1 MVMEDVLNYA
11 VDYAM
16 KLGASYTEARY
27 QLDAFE
33 GFTLRNGVPE
43 APEFSMSRGISVRVI
58 VSGSMGFAST
68 NLTRK
73 IDVKDAVVRAI
84 TIARASS
91 KAVKNPV
98 RMAESK
104 TVKAGYIIKP
114 RVKPENVD
122 PDSKV
127 ELLKEI
133 DEKSVTITSKD
144 DVKLPARVL
153 SVGHLITEKHII
165 TSEGS
170 NVHSCI
176 PRVTFS
182 YMLTAAKAGKGT
194 VQRFENLGESGGWER
209 IERWLLDEKVSEE
222 AGKLA
227 KILTEAVEPPTD
239 TLDVVL
245 GSELVGIICHES
257 AGHPL
262 EADRVL
268 GREAAQ
274 GGESYATR
282 EIIGERIGSEYV
294 TIVDDPRIP
303 NSFGYYLYDDECV
316 EARERVLID
325 RGRINELLHNRE
337 TAAEFSTLSNGS
349 SRASLYSAEPIV
361 RMANTYMKPGD
372 YSFEELIEGV
382 KYGVYI
388 NSYMEWN
395 IDDRRWNQR
404 YVGLEAYLIKNGRLE
419 SMLRNPIIELTTK
432 SLYLSVDAVGKDVK
446 FYAGYCGKS
455 EPMQSM
461 PVWFGGP
468 AIRLRNV
475 RLGRSPVS

>member
-1 MVMEDVLNYA
+1 MVMEDLLSYA
-11 VDYAM
+11 VNYAM
-16 KLGASYTEARY
+16 KLGASYAEVRY
-27 QLDAFE
+27 QSDIFE
-33 GFTLRNGVPE
+33 EFTLRNGVPE
-43 APEFSMSRGISVRVI
+43 APGFGASRGLSIRAI

-68 NLTRK
+68 NLTK
-73 IDVKDAVVRAI
+73 KADVKDAVVRAI
-84 TIARASS
+84 TLAKASS
-91 KAVKNPV
+91 KAVKSPI
-98 RMAESK
+98 RMAEVK
-104 TVKAGYIIKP
+104 TVKANYAIKP
-114 RVKPENVD
+114 RVKPEYVD

-127 ELLKEI
+127 ELLK
-133 DEKSVTITSKD
+133 DVDDRSVEATSRN

-153 SVGHLITEKHII
+153 SVGYLITEKHII

-170 NVHSCI
+170 NIHSHI
-176 PRVTFS
+176 PRVMFS

-194 VQRFENLGESGGWER
+194 VQRFENIGESGGWER
-209 IERWLLDEKVSEE
+209 VERWLLDERISEE

-227 KILTEAVEPPTD
+227 KILTDAVEPPTD

-245 GSELVGIICHES
+245 GPELVGIICHES

-274 GGESYATR
+274 GGETYVTR
-282 EIIGERIGSEYV
+282 ELIGEYIGSEHV
-294 TIVDDPRIP
+294 TIVDDPRLP

-316 EARERVLID
+316 EAKERVLID
-325 RGRINELLHNRE
+325 KGRINELLHNRE
-337 TAAEFSTLSNGS
+337 TAAEFGTLSNGS
-349 SRASLYSAEPIV
+349 SRASFYGVEPIV

-372 YSFEELIEGV
+372 YSLEELIEGV
-382 KYGVYI
+382 RYGVYI
-388 NSYMEWN
+388 SSYMEWN

-404 YVGLEAYLIKNGRLE
+404 YVGLEAYLIKNGKLE
-419 SMLRNPIIELTTK
+419 SMLRNPTIELTTK
-432 SLYLSVDAVGKDVK
+432 GLYSSIDAVGKDVK

>member
-1 MVMEDVLNYA
+1 MAMEDILNYA
-11 VDYAM
+11 VDYARR
-16 KLGASYTEARY
+16 LGATYAEARH
-27 QLDAFE
+27 QSDTFE
-33 GFTLRNGVPE
+33 EFTLRNGVPE
-43 APEFSMSRGISVRVI
+43 APAFGTSKGLSVRVI

-73 IDVKDAVVRAI
+73 TDVKDAVERAV
-84 TIARASS
+84 TLAKASS
-91 KAVKNPV
+91 KAVKNPI
-98 RMAESK
+98 RMADAR
-104 TVKAGYIIKP
+104 TVKAECVIKP
-114 RVKPENVD
+114 RIKPEYVD

-133 DEKSVTITSKD
+133 DERSVAITSRD
-144 DVKLPARVL
+144 DVKLPSRVL
-153 SVGHLITEKHII
+153 SVGHLMTEKQII
-165 TSEGS
+165 TSDGS
-170 NVHSCI
+170 SVYSRI
-176 PRVTFS
+176 PRVMFS

-194 VQRFENLGESGGWER
+194 AQRFENLGESGGWER
-209 IERWLLDEKVSEE
+209 VERWLLEDKVSEE

-227 KILTEAVEPPTD
+227 NILSEATEPPTD

-245 GSELVGIICHES
+245 GPELVGIICHES

-274 GGESYATR
+274 GGETYVNR
-282 EIIGERIGSEYV
+282 ELIGERIGSEYV
-294 TIVDDPRIP
+294 TIVDDPRLP

-316 EARERVLID
+316 EARERVLIEK
-325 RGRINELLHNRE
+325 GKINELLHNRE
-337 TAAEFSTLSNGS
+337 TAAEFGTVSNGS
-349 SRASLYSAEPIV
+349 SRASSYDVEPIV

-372 YSFEELIEGV
+372 HSLEELIEGI

-388 NSYMEWN
+388 SSYMEWN

-404 YVGLEAYLIKNGRLE
+404 YVGLEAYLIRNGKLDA
-419 SMLRNPIIELTTK
+419 MLRNPAIELTTK
-432 SLYLSVDAVGKDVK
+432 GLYSSVDAVGKEVK

>member
-1 MVMEDVLNYA
+1 MAMEDLLNYA

-16 KLGASYTEARY
+16 RMGASYAEVRY
-27 QLDAFE
+27 QSDSFE
-33 GFTLRNGVPE
+33 EFTLRNGVSE
-43 APEFSMSRGISVRVI
+43 APAFGTSRGLSVRVI

-68 NLTRK
+68 NLTK
-73 IDVKDAVVRAI
+73 KADVRDVVGRAI
-84 TIARASS
+84 TVAKASS
-91 KAVKNPV
+91 KVVKNAI
-98 RMAESK
+98 RMVDAKSTRAECI
-104 TVKAGYIIKP
+104 VKP
-114 RVKPENVD
+114 RVKPEFVD

-127 ELLKEI
+127 ELLKEVDGRSI
-133 DEKSVTITSKD
+133 ASASRG
-144 DVKLPARVL
+144 DVKFPMRML
-153 SVGHLITEKHII
+153 SVGHWIAEKHIV

-170 NVHSCI
+170 NVHSRI
-176 PRVTFS
+176 PRVMFS
-182 YMLTAAKAGKGT
+182 YMLTVAKAGKGT
-194 VQRFENLGESGGWER
+194 TQRFENMGESGGWER
-209 IERWLLDEKVSEE
+209 VERWVLDERVPEE
-222 AGKLA
+222 VGKLA

-245 GSELVGIICHES
+245 GPELVGIICHES

-274 GGESYATR
+274 GGETYVTR
-282 EIIGERIGSEYV
+282 ELIGEYIGSEHV
-294 TIVDDPRIP
+294 TIVDDPRLP

-325 RGRINELLHNRE
+325 RGKINELLHNRE
-337 TAAEFSTLSNGS
+337 TAAEFDTLSNGS
-349 SRASLYSAEPIV
+349 SRASFYGVEPIV
-361 RMANTYMKPGD
+361 RMANTYMRPGD
-372 YSFEELIEGV
+372 YSLEELIEGV
-382 KYGVYI
+382 RYGVYI
-388 NSYMEWN
+388 SSYMEWN

-419 SMLRNPIIELTTK
+419 SMLRNPTIELTTK
-432 SLYLSVDAVGKDVK
+432 GLYSSVDAVGKDIR

-468 AIRLRNV
+468 AIRLRGI

>member
-1 MVMEDVLNYA
+1 MTMEDILSYA
-11 VDYAM
+11 VDYAR
-16 KLGASYTEARY
+16 KLGASYAEARY
-27 QLDAFE
+27 QSDVFE
-33 GFTLRNGVPE
+33 EFTLRNGVPE
-43 APEFSMSRGISVRVI
+43 APEFGMSRGISVRVI

-73 IDVKDAVVRAI
+73 ADVKDAVVRAI
-84 TIARASS
+84 TLAKSSS
-91 KAVKNPV
+91 KTVKNPIK
-98 RMAESK
+98 MAESK
-104 TVKAGYIIKP
+104 TVKTNYTIKP
-114 RVKPENVD
+114 RIKFEYVD
-122 PDSKV
+122 PNSRV
-127 ELLKEI
+127 ELLKEV
-133 DEKSVTITSKD
+133 DERSITTASRD
-144 DVKLPARVL
+144 DVKLPTRVL
-153 SVGHLITEKHII
+153 SIGYLVTEKRII

-170 NVHSCI
+170 NVYSCI
-176 PRVTFS
+176 PRVMFS

-194 VQRFENLGESGGWER
+194 AQRFENMGESGGWER
-209 IERWLLDEKVSEE
+209 VERWLLDEKVSDE
-222 AGKLA
+222 AEKLA
-227 KILTEAVEPPTD
+227 KILTEAVEPPTG

-245 GSELVGIICHES
+245 GPELVGIICHES

-274 GGESYATR
+274 GGETYVNR
-282 EIIGERIGSEYV
+282 ELIGERIGSEHV
-294 TIVDDPRIP
+294 TIVDDPRLP

-316 EARERVLID
+316 EARERILIKN
-325 RGRINELLHNRE
+325 GRINELLHNRE
-337 TAAEFSTLSNGS
+337 TAAEFGTLSNGS
-349 SRASLYSAEPIV
+349 SRASSYGVEPIV

-372 YSFEELIEGV
+372 HSLEELIEGIE
-382 KYGVYI
+382 YGVYI
-388 NSYMEWN
+388 SSYMEWN

-404 YVGLEAYLIKNGRLE
+404 YVGLEAYLIKNGKLD
-419 SMLRNPIIELTTK
+419 SMVRNPTIELTTK
-432 SLYLSVDAVGKDVK
+432 GLYSSVDAVGKEVE